1 MLLAKRGCITR
12 RSLGTSLCFAVDRL
26 GAAPMLNKR
35 VDVRL
40 PLGGVAAKARQLGLL
55 PSERLPAFGQL
66 IEAAA
71 LFLCLGLLA
80 HEALAQLAD

>member
-1 MLLAKRGCITR
+1 MLLAQRRGRPGCH
-12 RSLGTSLCFAVDRL
+12 LGTRFRFVVDRF
-26 GAAPMLNKR
+26 GVSPMLNESI
-35 VDVRL
+35 DVGL
-40 PLGGVAAKARQLGLL
+40 ALGGIATEARQLALL
-55 PSERLPAFGQL
+55 AGERLPAYGQL